1 MSNDQQQFCRPIV
14 LPDVPGEVL
23 DEDGPIWRSI
33 SRWFSRQEPVTG
45 ASIDQNILSALRTY
59 ATEAVRQDRMGRPL
73 TACDSA
79 IATAAIK
86 TLEGM
91 GYSWNGGVLWKPPV
105 GSAYVRNC
113 RVTVDGKELGLTTS
127 VPKPWY
133 PDNSGEWVE
142 CEPRK
147 KPAELFGADKVT
159 RLLQCERSEK
169 TFGAGFVAEA
179 DRLSWTN
186 IVAYKLVKKHSPAP
200 VPSAST
206 GPAAGQTWY
215 VGFIGQVYRARIERL
230 TDKVAELQ
238 VKRPYAPEGEIPQT
252 YAYRRAAVE
261 FIEKVEG

>member
-14 LPDVPGEVL
+14 LPDVPGEVTSTT
-23 DEDGPIWRSI
+23 GPIWRKMTAWARAGLGEPALSA
-33 SRWFSRQEPVTG
+33 SRAFD
-45 ASIDQNILSALRTY
+45 ASILSALRTY

-105 GSAYVRNC
+105 GTAPAA
-113 RVTVDGKELGLTTS
+113 DGWIEWNGGECP
-127 VPKPWY
+127 VPG
-133 PDNSGEWVE
+133 NT
-142 CEPRK
+142 
-147 KPAELFGADKVT
+147 KVHIKL
-159 RLLQCERSEK
+159 RRGYDASK
-169 TFGAGFVAEA
+169 DAHSPGFEA
-179 DRLSWTN
+179 MRFWWNHNNRDSD
-186 IVAYKLVKKHSPAP
+186 IVAYKLVKKHSTAP
-200 VPSAST
+200 AST
-206 GPAAGQTWY
+206 APTGPTAGQTWF
-215 VGFIGQVYRARIERL
+215 VGFIGEGDSTCSGGQVYRARIERL

-238 VKRPYAPEGEIPQT
+238 VKRPYEPEGEIPQT